1 MISFKQSGIVN
12 APVEKV
18 FAIVSD
24 PKRIP
29 EWRNDVPGI
38 SQISGET
45 KVGTTFVEEVH
56 FMGHKHLLMEVTEYV
71 PNKKLVIEA
80 QRGMP
85 MLPTQSFT
93 FTAEGN
99 TTRID
104 LSVIMRTSGF
114 FSMMEFMLPAQLKKI
129 WGRYFVNLDQM
140 LSK

>member
-1 MISFKQSGIVN
+1 MITFKQSGIIN

-18 FAIVSD
+18 FSVVSD

-29 EWRNDVPGI
+29 EWRNDVLRI
-38 SQISGET
+38 TDISGET

-56 FMGHKHLLMEVTEYV
+56 FMGSKHLLMKVIEHI

-80 QRGMP
+80 QSGMP
-85 MLPTQSFT
+85 MLPVQSFT

-99 TTRID
+99 KTRID
-104 LSVIMRTSGF
+104 LSVVMRTSGF

-129 WGRYFVNLDQM
+129 WEKYFINLNQL
-140 LSK
+140 LSR

>member
-1 MISFKQSGIVN
+1 MGTKQLSM
-12 APVEKV
+12 K
-18 FAIVSD
+18 
-24 PKRIP
+24 
-29 EWRNDVPGI
+29 
-38 SQISGET
+38 
-45 KVGTTFVEEVH
+45 
-56 FMGHKHLLMEVTEYV
+56 VTEIV

-80 QRGMP
+80 QSRMP

-93 FTAEGN
+93 FTAVGN

-104 LSVIMRTSGF
+104 LSVVMKTSGF

>member
-1 MISFKQSGIVN
+1 MITFKQSGIIN

-18 FAIVSD
+18 FSVVSD

-38 SQISGET
+38 SDISGEM

-56 FMGHKHLLMEVTEYV
+56 FMGTKQLLMKVTEYI

-80 QRGMP
+80 QSGMP

-93 FTAEGN
+93 FTLEGN
-99 TTRID
+99 KTRID

-114 FSMMEFMLPAQLKKI
+114 FRMMEFMLPAQLKKI
-129 WGRYFVNLDQM
+129 WGRYFINLDQL
-140 LSK
+140 LSR